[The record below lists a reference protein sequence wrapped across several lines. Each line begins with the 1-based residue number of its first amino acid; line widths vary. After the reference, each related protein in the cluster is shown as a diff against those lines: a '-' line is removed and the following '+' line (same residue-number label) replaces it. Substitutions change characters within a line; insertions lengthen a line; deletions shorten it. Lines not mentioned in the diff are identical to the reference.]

1 MPGKVFEKGQP
12 RSPTAGRR
20 LGTPNKSTQEV
31 GQFCRE
37 VLETEEFQRKW
48 RHYFTKTPL
57 HLMEPKLLTLAFH
70 YAYGRPRERVELSG
84 VEGDTLGPK
93 VVFYL
98 PENQRQ
104 TPK

>member
-1 MPGKVFEKGQP
+1 MPGKLFEKGQP

-84 VEGDTLGPK
+84 VDGDTLGPK
-93 VVFYL
+93 VIFYL
-98 PENQRQ
+98 PENKRQ
-104 TPK
+104 TP